1 MRSRRGSCEQRD
13 LTQSSFGDP
22 NDTIALRASDLNN
35 ANTTD
40 LTLAYPKAFDNH
52 QQFVI
57 FIIIFKCYSRGAS
70 ITNFCHLI
78 QALIEPF
85 VRLSHL

>member
-1 MRSRRGSCEQRD
+1 MQSRHGSCGQRD

-22 NDTIALRASDLNN
+22 SDTIALRASDLSN

-57 FIIIFKCYSRGAS
+57 FIVIF
-70 ITNFCHLI
+70 
-78 QALIEPF
+78 
-85 VRLSHL
+85 